1 MSPVMTA
8 FSDGTHTKLLPGP
21 SAPCTPPVIGN
32 SSPSS
37 VSTGA
42 VSSSGRTGSGPGILL
57 PYVGDPEFLTRRPA
71 GLRGVDRRRQRD
83 DLRLRERLLQ
93 HRQAEEMIGMRMRR
107 VNRDEPLLRLEDF
120 GRELMRLAQR
130 ELRVDDQ
137 HVPLADDH
145 RRVDVVA
152 DLPAAGVHFQC
163 ELRLRGARRDQR
175 QRHHHAHPQSACPH
189 SPPRHAMRFGAR
201 PGCARQS
208 REAYYRAAHAPIKI
222 PARPAAIRASVCV
235 APYTLVEGVP

>member
-1 MSPVMTA
+1 MSPVTTA
-8 FSDGTHTKLLPGP
+8 FSEGTHTKLLPGP

-57 PYVGDPEFLTRRPA
+57 PYVATQNFWRAGQPVFAALTVA
-71 GLRGVDRRRQRD
+71 GSATIFASGK
-83 DLRLRERLLQ
+83 RLLQ
-93 HRQAEEMIGMRMRR
+93 HRQAEEMVGVRVRR
-107 VNRDEPLLRLEDF
+107 VDGDEPLLRLEDF
-120 GRELMRLAQR
+120 GRELVRLAQR

-137 HVPLADDH
+137 HVALADDH

-189 SPPRHAMRFGAR
+189 SPPRHAMRFGVR